1 MSIAVAAVMGGNGRL
16 NEDSLCIGKGRLAQS
31 NAKQVEMCPPILESL
46 DLEIARP
53 NETRAIFVLEQPDKV
68 VF

>member
-1 MSIAVAAVMGGNGRL
+1 
-16 NEDSLCIGKGRLAQS
+16 LAQS

-46 DLEIARP
+46 DLEIAKP
-53 NETRAIFVLEQPDKV
+53 DETRAIFVLEQPDKV

>member
-1 MSIAVAAVMGGNGRL
+1 M
-16 NEDSLCIGKGRLAQS
+16 
-31 NAKQVEMCPPILESL
+31 LESL

>member
-1 MSIAVAAVMGGNGRL
+1 
-16 NEDSLCIGKGRLAQS
+16 LAQS

-46 DLEIARP
+46 DLAIARP